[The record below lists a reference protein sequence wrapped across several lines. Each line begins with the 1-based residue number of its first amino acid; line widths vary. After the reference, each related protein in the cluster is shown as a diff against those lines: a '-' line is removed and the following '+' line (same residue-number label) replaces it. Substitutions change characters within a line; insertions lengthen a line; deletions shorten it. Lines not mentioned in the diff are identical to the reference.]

1 MLSGYQH
8 GNIMTVI
15 WIEEECMTTYR
26 GAVDK
31 GKWCVSAW
39 MCVCVCVK
47 VYMSLPLLSLFSHK
61 QISSF
66 ENEWANVSKLV
77 YLITYAHSDPHTHTY
92 KWVLVAW

>member
-31 GKWCVSAW
+31 GKWCAS
-39 MCVCVCVK
+39 VCE
-47 VYMSLPLLSLFSHK
+47 SLYEPTLIIALF
-61 QISSF
+61 
-66 ENEWANVSKLV
+66 
-77 YLITYAHSDPHTHTY
+77 P
-92 KWVLVAW
+92 

>member
-39 MCVCVCVK
+39 ICVCE
-47 VYMSLPLLSLFSHK
+47 SLYEPTPIIALF
-61 QISSF
+61 
-66 ENEWANVSKLV
+66 
-77 YLITYAHSDPHTHTY
+77 P
-92 KWVLVAW
+92 